1 MFYLIYDIILS
12 LKENLQDC
20 GIIVYLPLFEASV
33 RLIFAAL
40 WFVRLAAAKYIFI
53 FKYIF
58 QSNISSPKFLIFS
71 KKILTGRLDGQ
82 KWNILTL
89 TLPSGSGR
97 FKRKFQI
104 IRFCL

>member
-58 QSNISSPKFLIFS
+58 QSNISSPNIFDFFKENSDSSFRRS
-71 KKILTGRLDGQ
+71 KVEHFDFDFAQ
-82 KWNILTL
+82 
-89 TLPSGSGR
+89 R
-97 FKRKFQI
+97 FRAF
-104 IRFCL
+104 